1 MKNNYLIF
9 GALLL
14 IIVGNMATA
23 GDDALV
29 KPRKQRT
36 ASTAALKEECAT
48 LMADMLELSQSCLH
62 RLLDTCTHALLD
74 AQKSITTTMRAW
86 LADEQGLSGASK
98 TALMHKRDTLVSLKK
113 RYEKACDESN
123 KLNRELLQ
131 IKAELKEFEALCY

>member
-1 MKNNYLIF
+1 MKKNYPLF

-14 IIVGNMATA
+14 ITVSSAIRTS
-23 GDDALV
+23 DESLV

-36 ASTAALKEECAT
+36 ASTATLKEECAT

-86 LADEQGLSGASK
+86 IADEQGLAGASK
-98 TALMHKRDTLVSLKK
+98 TALMTKRDALISLKK

-123 KLNRELLQ
+123 RLNRELLQ